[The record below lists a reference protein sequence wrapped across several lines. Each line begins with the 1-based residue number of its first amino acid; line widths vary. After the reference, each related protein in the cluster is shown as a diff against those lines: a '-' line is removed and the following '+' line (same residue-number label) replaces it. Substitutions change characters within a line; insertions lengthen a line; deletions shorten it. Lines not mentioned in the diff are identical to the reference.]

1 MARPRE
7 FEQDT
12 ALANAMDVFWSHG
25 YEQTSLAQLLD
36 GMSLSRGS
44 LYKAFSD
51 KRSLFLAVLHRYE
64 HEAVLPAVK
73 LLTDNN
79 ISDGAERV
87 ETLFGNILDVVK
99 QGDRRGCLLCTAA
112 AGSAPNDAEIASEVH
127 RLLEQMRQGFQT
139 AVAHSTT
146 LSDQSV
152 DARSKMADLLLTQYV
167 GLRVLARSG
176 APIEMLEQA
185 VASIKQILV
194 DPLSTKP
201 TFAGR

>member
-12 ALANAMDVFWSHG
+12 ALANAMDVFWSYG
-25 YEQTSLAQLLD
+25 YEQTSLSQLLD

-44 LYKAFSD
+44 FYKAFSD

-64 HEAVLPAVK
+64 YEAVLPAVK

-87 ETLFGNILDVVK
+87 ETLFDNILDVVK

-112 AGSAPNDAEIASEVH
+112 AGSAPNDVVIASEVH

-146 LSDQSV
+146 LSGHNI
-152 DARSKMADLLLTQYV
+152 DARSKMANLLLTQYV

-185 VASIKQILV
+185 VASIKQILT
-194 DPLSTKP
+194 DPQ
-201 TFAGR
+201 